1 MKALDDISF
10 DTNGLIAAVVQ
21 DETDGQILMVA
32 YMNQEALR
40 RTLESGQTCFWSR
53 SRQEYWVK
61 GLTSGHTQEVVRVL
75 VDCDQDCL
83 LVVVRQ
89 KGVACHTGKRSCF
102 YRELDPSTGE
112 KREVDVDA
120 PLFRRGAG

>member
-1 MKALDDISF
+1 MKTLDDLRF

-21 DETDGQILMVA
+21 DETDGQVLMVA

-102 YRELDPSTGE
+102 YRELDPMTGE

-120 PLFRRGAG
+120 PLFQRGA